1 MIHHRSPEFSLA
13 LATVIEHM
21 RLLFGT
27 DGDVVPVHGTGRA
40 AMEAAVCSLF
50 SPGDELV
57 ACCNGKF
64 GEMWAKLAESY
75 GLVVHR
81 VCEDWA
87 RRIDPDEVGSA
98 LQKHSRSRG
107 VTFVHCDSSTG
118 VRNDVEAVC
127 RVARSYDALAMVDAI
142 CAVGGMPFHFD
153 RWDVDVAVTASQK
166 CLMSSA
172 GLSFAAVGE
181 RAWKAAEQATL
192 PANYLS
198 LFAVREVLAGPSP
211 ETPGSTPVHLVLQ
224 VGEALRLIVEEGL
237 ENVHA
242 RHEKMAGLVRNRI
255 PALGLSLQCPELCTF
270 ATTLTAISAP
280 EGVAPSAIRDAMRSR
295 GILIARG
302 LGSYEPTAF
311 RIGHLGDIRPAD
323 VHRTLDALEE
333 VLNEVRSRRHV
344 WVSR

>member
-13 LATVIEHM
+13 LASVVEHM
-21 RLLFGT
+21 RVLFGT
-27 DGDVVPVHGTGRA
+27 TGDVVPVHGTGRA
-40 AMEAAVCSLF
+40 AMEATVCSLF

-64 GEMWAKLAESY
+64 GEMWANLAESY
-75 GLVVHR
+75 GLAVHR
-81 VCEDWA
+81 VCKDWA
-87 RRIDPDEVGSA
+87 RSVDPDEVSSA
-98 LQKHSRSRG
+98 LEKHSRSRG

-127 RVARSYDALAMVDAI
+127 RVARSNDALAMVDAI

-181 RAWKAAEQATL
+181 RAWKAAEQSTL

-198 LFAVREVLAGPSP
+198 LGAIRETLVGPKP

-224 VGEALRLIVEEGL
+224 VWEALRLMAEEGL
-237 ENVHA
+237 ENVYS
-242 RHEKMAGLVRNRI
+242 RHEEMAGLVRNRI
-255 PALGLSLQCPELCTF
+255 PALGLSLQCPELCSLS
-270 ATTLTAISAP
+270 TTLTAISAP
-280 EGVAPSAIRDAMRSR
+280 EGIAPSAIRDALRSR
-295 GILIARG
+295 GIMIAAG
-302 LGSYEPTAF
+302 LGSYIPKGF

-323 VHRTLDALEE
+323 VNRTLDALEE
-333 VLNEVRSRRHV
+333 VLGELR
-344 WVSR
+344 